1 MRLTK
6 NAVVALATDKPD
18 HVFWDDALP
27 GFGCRLR
34 GVSKSWIIQ
43 YRIGAQQRRE
53 SLGDVR
59 KVALEDA
66 RRVARQRF
74 AEIELGH
81 DPAAAKAKI
90 RAAAAMAKLTLGSV
104 ADRYLDVKRD
114 VLRAYSHRT
123 IARYFAVH
131 WLPLR
136 DRPLD
141 TIRRADVAARLQEI
155 VKAHGRVA
163 AARARAHLSAL
174 FNWAM
179 REGLCES
186 NPVAIT
192 NDPGAGLRPRERVLT
207 DQELK
212 VIWAA
217 CEDDDFGNIVKLL
230 ILTGARRQEIG
241 SLKWDEIDF
250 DTGVMTIPGSRTKNA
265 RALALTLPA
274 VALDI
279 LRSTPRRRDFV
290 FATRGAGF
298 TSWSTSMAAL
308 RRRLSVPLASFSLHD
323 LRRTFRTGI
332 GKLGVPPHIAE
343 LAIGHVKA
351 GIVAV
356 YDKHRY
362 EGEVAAALAQWAEH
376 VTAIVEG
383 RKSKVTPLR
392 RA

>member
-1 MRLTK
+1 MKLTK
-6 NAVVALATDKPD
+6 NAVAALATDKPD
-18 HVFWDDALP
+18 HVFWDDTLP
-27 GFGCRLR
+27 GFGCRVR
-34 GVSKSWIIQ
+34 GASKSWIIQ
-43 YRIGAQQRRE
+43 YRVGAQQRRE

-74 AEIELGH
+74 AQIELGH

-136 DRPLD
+136 DRPID

-174 FNWAM
+174 FNWSM
-179 REGLCES
+179 REGMCES

-217 CEDDDFGNIVKLL
+217 CEDDDFGHIVKLL

-241 SLKWDEIDF
+241 SLKWDEINF
-250 DTGVMTIPGSRTKNA
+250 NTGVMMIPSERTKNG
-265 RALALTLPA
+265 RALELTLPA

-279 LRSTPRRRDFV
+279 LRAASRLRDFV

-308 RRRLSVPLASFSLHD
+308 KRRLNVSLTPWSLHD
-323 LRRTFRTGI
+323 LRRTMRTGL
-332 GKLGVPPHIAE
+332 GRLGVRPDVAE
-343 LAIGHVKA
+343 MAINHVRQ
-351 GIVAV
+351 GMVAV
-356 YDKHRY
+356 YDRHRY
-362 EGEVAAALAQWAEH
+362 QPEIADALARWAEH
-376 VTAIVEG
+376 VMSVVES
-383 RKSKVTPLR
+383 RKDKVVPLR